1 MEWHRKT
8 ETRGVRETERPVSFI
23 PKGAL
28 THHLQSRR
36 WYPSRWLGSCALHE
50 LSCSH
55 FSRGGQAMPQAD
67 IPCAGGFMFCPISK
81 TMRWHIATPSRRLPT
96 KTLHRTILRICPGSF
111 IAVIGMSCFPTHL
124 FSLLEKRNRKMKGR

>member
-1 MEWHRKT
+1 MIFGVPEN
-8 ETRGVRETERPVSFI
+8 RGAFLFPRRAHLLTTCKAGGGIPPV
-23 PKGAL
+23 GWARAL
-28 THHLQSRR
+28 FTNCLAAIS
-36 WYPSRWLGSCALHE
+36 PE
-50 LSCSH
+50 
-55 FSRGGQAMPQAD
+55 GGQAMPQAD